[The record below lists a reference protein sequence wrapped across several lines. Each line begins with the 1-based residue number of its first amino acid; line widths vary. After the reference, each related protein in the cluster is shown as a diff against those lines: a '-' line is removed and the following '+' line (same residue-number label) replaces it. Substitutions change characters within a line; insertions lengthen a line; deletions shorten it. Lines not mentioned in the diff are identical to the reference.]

1 VLKKAGMDIV
11 FFFLP
16 IVAGVALTT
25 QVGVNSQLR
34 EATNSPLTASFIS
47 FVVGTVALALI
58 VLATRQPFPSLQ
70 SLGEISWH
78 KYLGGLIGAVYVT
91 IAIISAQRL
100 SAANLF
106 AFIVTGQ
113 MISALIC
120 DHYGWLGFKE
130 SPATLT
136 RVGGAVLL
144 VGGAYLIN
152 QK

>member
-1 VLKKAGMDIV
+1 MDIV

-34 EATNSPLTASFIS
+34 EVTTSPLTASFIS

-58 VLATRQPFPSLQ
+58 VLATRQPFPSVQ
-70 SLGEISWH
+70 DLGEISWH
-78 KYLGGLIGAVYVT
+78 KYLGGLIGAAYVT

-100 SAANLF
+100 SAANMF

-120 DHYGWLGFKE
+120 DHFGWLGFKE
-130 SPATLT
+130 NPATIT
-136 RVGGAVLL
+136 RIIGAVLL

>member
-1 VLKKAGMDIV
+1 MLKKAGMEIV

-16 IVAGVALTT
+16 ILAGIALTT

-34 EATNSPLTASFIS
+34 EATTSPLTASFIS
-47 FVVGTVALALI
+47 FVVGTVALALV
-58 VLATRQPFPSLQ
+58 VLATRQPFPSVQ
-70 SLGEISWH
+70 GLGEISWH
-78 KYLGGLIGAVYVT
+78 KYLGGLIGAAYVT

-100 SAANLF
+100 SAANMF

-120 DHYGWLGFKE
+120 DHFGWLGFKE
-130 SPATLT
+130 SSATVT
-136 RVGGAVLL
+136 RIIGAVLL

-152 QK
+152 QR